1 MNDNAVTTTHDPL
14 SSTRRHLLRRA
25 ALLGAAALLAGCQPQ
40 ARTADTGVESADA
53 PKSRIGGDPNA
64 VVPISNTDPCA
75 ERLHDICEPLLRYY
89 LEYQELPPNLEV
101 LRQMKGFASLELT
114 CPVTRRAY
122 VYNPVGVQNAVNKQR
137 ILIYDPA
144 PVHAGMRWAV
154 VIVSPEG
161 DRALVTKVVAL
172 AESNFTLQI
181 PVRQ

>member
-1 MNDNAVTTTHDPL
+1 VTPTDDP
-14 SSTRRHLLRRA
+14 SRGTRRQLLRRA
-25 ALLGAAALLAGCQPQ
+25 AVLGAAAVFAGCQPQ
-40 ARTADTGVESADA
+40 AKTAETGVESTDS
-53 PKSRIGGDPNA
+53 PKPKVGGDSHP

-89 LEYQELPPNLEV
+89 LDNQELPPNLET
-101 LRQMKGFASLELT
+101 LKQMKGFASLELT
-114 CPVTRRAY
+114 CPVTKRAY
-122 VYNPVGVQNAVNKQR
+122 LYNPVGVQNAVNKQR

-172 AESNFTLQI
+172 AESNFSLQI
-181 PVRQ
+181 PVNR

>member
-1 MNDNAVTTTHDPL
+1 VNDNAVTPIDDDPCR
-14 SSTRRHLLRRA
+14 TRRQLLRRA

-40 ARTADTGVESADA
+40 ARTSDGSTAGSTDS
-53 PKSRIGGDPNA
+53 PKVGGGDSHP

-89 LEYQELPPNLEV
+89 LENQELPPNLET

-114 CPVTRRAY
+114 CPVTKRPY
-122 VYNPVGVQNAVNKQR
+122 LYNPVGVQNAVNKQR

-172 AESNFTLQI
+172 AESNFSLQI
-181 PVRQ
+181 PVNR